1 MYLVTLDISLHISCL
16 TTDLTRTGSS
26 DGPPGEEMELQTHS
40 SAGGA
45 EMDLGGSE
53 QQWAESDLGSG
64 IQQGAE
70 SNLGDGVQQGEESDL
85 GDGVQQEAE
94 SDLRGGVQGVGL
106 SDSSPSARI
115 EQGRMRGHKPRVIPD
130 SKKTVV

>member
-1 MYLVTLDISLHISCL
+1 
-16 TTDLTRTGSS
+16 
-26 DGPPGEEMELQTHS
+26 MELQTHN

-45 EMDLGGSE
+45 ETNLGGSE
-53 QQWAESDLGSG
+53 QQWAESDLGG
-64 IQQGAE
+64 FM
-70 SNLGDGVQQGEESDL
+70 QQGEEPDL
-85 GDGVQQEAE
+85 VGGAQQGA
-94 SDLRGGVQGVGL
+94 GL

>member
-1 MYLVTLDISLHISCL
+1 MVTTLHTLVTSLHISCL

-26 DGPPGEEMELQTHS
+26 DSPPGEEMELQTHS

-45 EMDLGGSE
+45 ETDLGGSE
-53 QQWAESDLGSG
+53 QQWAESNLEDGV
-64 IQQGAE
+64 QQGAE
-70 SNLGDGVQQGEESDL
+70 SDLENGVQQG
-85 GDGVQQEAE
+85 AE
-94 SDLRGGVQGVGL
+94 SDLRGGVQVVRL
-106 SDSSPSARI
+106 SNSS

>member
-1 MYLVTLDISLHISCL
+1 M

-40 SAGGA
+40 SAGGV
-45 EMDLGGSE
+45 ETDLGGSE
-53 QQWAESDLGSG
+53 QQGAESDLG
-64 IQQGAE
+64 GAQ
-70 SNLGDGVQQGEESDL
+70 LGG
-85 GDGVQQEAE
+85 A
-94 SDLRGGVQGVGL
+94 GL

-115 EQGRMRGHKPRVIPD
+115 EQGHTRDHKPRVTPD

>member
-1 MYLVTLDISLHISCL
+1 M
-16 TTDLTRTGSS
+16 TTDLTRTGNS

-45 EMDLGGSE
+45 ETDLGGSE
-53 QQWAESDLGSG
+53 QQWAESDLGDG

-70 SNLGDGVQQGEESDL
+70 SDL
-85 GDGVQQEAE
+85 GGRAQ
-94 SDLRGGVQGVGL
+94 QGVGL
-106 SDSSPSARI
+106 SDSSPSART
-115 EQGRMRGHKPRVIPD
+115 EQGRTRSHKPRVIQN

>member
-1 MYLVTLDISLHISCL
+1 MDISLHISCL
-16 TTDLTRTGSS
+16 TTDLTRTGNS

-45 EMDLGGSE
+45 ETDLEGSE
-53 QQWAESDLGSG
+53 QQWAESDLGGSMQQGAQSDQGDGVQQGAESDQGDG

-70 SNLGDGVQQGEESDL
+70 SDLGGGAQQGAGFDF
-85 GDGVQQEAE
+85 
-94 SDLRGGVQGVGL
+94 
-106 SDSSPSARI
+106 SSSARI
-115 EQGRMRGHKPRVIPD
+115 EQGHTRVHKPRVIQN

>member
-1 MYLVTLDISLHISCL
+1 MYLVTLDLSLHISCL
-16 TTDLTRTGSS
+16 TTDLTHTGNS

-45 EMDLGGSE
+45 ETDLGGSE
-53 QQWAESDLGSG
+53 HQWAESDLGSG
-64 IQQGAE
+64 MQQGAE
-70 SNLGDGVQQGEESDL
+70 SDLGGGVQQG
-85 GDGVQQEAE
+85 A
-94 SDLRGGVQGVGL
+94 GL

-115 EQGRMRGHKPRVIPD
+115 EQGRMIGHKPRVIPD

>member
-1 MYLVTLDISLHISCL
+1 
-16 TTDLTRTGSS
+16 
-26 DGPPGEEMELQTHS
+26 MELQTHS
-40 SAGGA
+40 SAGGT
-45 EMDLGGSE
+45 ETDLGGSE
-53 QQWAESDLGSG
+53 QQWAESDQGRGMQQGAESDLGDG

-70 SNLGDGVQQGEESDL
+70 SDLGGGIQQWAESDLGGGVQQG
-85 GDGVQQEAE
+85 A
-94 SDLRGGVQGVGL
+94 GL

>member
-1 MYLVTLDISLHISCL
+1 MYLVTLDLSLHISCL
-16 TTDLTRTGSS
+16 TTDLTRTGNS

-45 EMDLGGSE
+45 ETDLGGSE

-64 IQQGAE
+64 MQQGAE
-70 SNLGDGVQQGEESDL
+70 SN
-85 GDGVQQEAE
+85 
-94 SDLRGGVQGVGL
+94 LRGGVQGVGL